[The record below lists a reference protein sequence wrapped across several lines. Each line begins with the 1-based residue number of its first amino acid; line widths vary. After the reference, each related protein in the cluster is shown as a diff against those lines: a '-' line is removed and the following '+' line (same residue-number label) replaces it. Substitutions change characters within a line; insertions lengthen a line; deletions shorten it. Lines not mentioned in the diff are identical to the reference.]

1 MAKSRPTAPPPSAPP
16 AGGETFVFDVVQAD
30 VALAELGK
38 LEALAKSVKAELD
51 GAINAAKKDA
61 AAKLICTV
69 RGQRVAVTDRR
80 EALEAALKAYVTA
93 HREELFAKG
102 LKSREMT
109 YGVVGFRQS
118 PAKLAPVDGQTEDE
132 ILKTLRDQ
140 VIVKL
145 NAALDTIKLG
155 GVPASTVLTVDVAL
169 DKAGLFAAHNKSRV
183 TIEQLKSLGLR
194 VVAAEDQFFAKPTTV
209 ALKEAS

>member
-1 MAKSRPTAPPPSAPP
+1 MAKSRPSTSAPP

-38 LEALAKSVKAELD
+38 LDALAKSVKAELD

-61 AAKLICTV
+61 AAKLFCIV
-69 RGQRVAVTDRR
+69 RGQRVAITDRR

-109 YGVVGFRQS
+109 YGTLGFRQS
-118 PAKLAPVDGQTEDE
+118 PARLVAGEGRTEEE
-132 ILKTLRDQ
+132 IAKSLRDQ
-140 VIVKL
+140 VITHL
-145 NAALDTIKLG
+145 NAALDKLTLG
-155 GVPASTVLTVDVAL
+155 GVPASTVLTIDVAL

-183 TIEQLKSLGLR
+183 TIEQLQSLGLR
-194 VVAAEDQFFAKPTTV
+194 VVAAEDQFFAKPTAV
-209 ALKEAS
+209 ILKEAS